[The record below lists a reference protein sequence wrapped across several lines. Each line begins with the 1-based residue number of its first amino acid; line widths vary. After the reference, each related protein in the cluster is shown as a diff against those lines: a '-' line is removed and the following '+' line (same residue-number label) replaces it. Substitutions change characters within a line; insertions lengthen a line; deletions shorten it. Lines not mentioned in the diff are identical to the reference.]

1 MSISDTKAAQKYASI
16 AEVAAAQAK
25 EVLTEALL
33 APEYAGQAA
42 ASAAEAASSAQQA
55 QDAAGNAASNATEY
69 INDQLVEQKTEF
81 DADQTERKQEYA
93 NTLANL
99 IPLSRQYMTLPAA
112 QADIANI
119 PVGSVTYVRS
129 SDGSTLADEY
139 ENIAGT
145 LTATGRSMPSQQE
158 VSFLND
164 SVSDE
169 INLRQSLITGG
180 PGPSRA
186 PGYIVIFAD
195 ENGREV
201 FGYRSSDG
209 APSDHSMKKI
219 IMRIGESNPLPVKG
233 SVPGYE
239 LAYTMPDSEGNL
251 RLTQLCLMQDSGKFA
266 DWVLKEWAV
275 RMAPTLSDLISI
287 ESERP
292 TFAGT
297 WKHPSGK
304 YLPYRG
310 DRRTIV
316 NLGSSSAERSATW
329 YTQMAS
335 DLGCSVVNMGWGG
348 ANSIQNAMFM
358 GVITPLMTSVTGSI
372 PASGSVEMTSSG
384 FDASLFTKQTPGELL
399 GIKGV
404 MNYVYGSGSPTCT
417 FTRTTPGAS
426 VALPAN
432 TPFIVDNV
440 KYRSNFLL
448 LETGKN
454 DLNQGRTAE
463 AINATILSI
472 VEWMAPFYPEI
483 VVVGQFANNWAI
495 GSTQRNRMNQSI
507 ADNKIRYGANFIDQQ
522 EWLTSSQLWIDL
534 ANEGVQ
540 PTAQDLADQA
550 AGNVPQTL
558 MIPARDH
565 LTPDGYHYREKYL
578 IRKKLIELGFNE
590 VNK

>member
-1 MSISDTKAAQKYASI
+1 MATTPTNNSVPSESPADVKFNAGKFDEFNTSGAETYTDRKGVVRKTQTGIQKENDRI
-16 AEVAAAQAK
+16 VE
-25 EVLTEALL
+25 
-33 APEYAGQAA
+33 
-42 ASAAEAASSAQQA
+42 
-55 QDAAGNAASNATEY
+55 NAR
-69 INDQLVEQKTEF
+69 Q
-81 DADQTERKQEYA
+81 
-93 NTLANL
+93 NL
-99 IPLSRQYMTLPAA
+99 IPLSRQYMSVVAA

-119 PVGSVTYVRS
+119 PVNSTTYVRS
-129 SDGSTLADEY
+129 LDGSSLADEY
-139 ENIAGT
+139 INNAGT
-145 LTATGRSMPSQQE
+145 LVQTGRKMPTQQE
-158 VSFLND
+158 VSSLNK
-164 SVSDE
+164 SVSGE
-169 INLRQSLITGG
+169 IASREKLIVGASMPPGSTG
-180 PGPSRA
+180 
-186 PGYIVIFAD
+186 YKIVFYD
-195 ENGREV
+195 PTTGKEV
-201 FGYRSSDG
+201 FGYRQTDG
-209 APSDHSMKKI
+209 APSDHSIKNI
-219 IMRIGESNPLPVKG
+219 IKRIVESNPLPVKRI
-233 SVPGYE
+233 VPGYE
-239 LAYTMPDSEGNL
+239 LAYTMLDSNGNE
-251 RLTQLCLMQDSGKFA
+251 RISELCLLQSSGKFA
-266 DWVLKEWAV
+266 DWVLNAWAV
-275 RMAPTLSDLISI
+275 RMAPTLSELISI

-483 VVVGQFANNWAI
+483 VVIGQFANNWAI

-522 EWLTSSQLWIDL
+522 EWLTSPQLWVDL
-534 ANEGVQ
+534 ANEGIQ
-540 PTAQDLADQA
+540 PTTQDLADQA

-558 MIPARDH
+558 MIAARDH
-565 LTPDGYHYREKYL
+565 LTPEGYHYREKYL
-578 IRKKLIELGFNE
+578 VRKKLIELGFNE
-590 VNK
+590 VKK